1 MAVRL
6 LICDDEPLATDRL
19 SALLDRH
26 EDVEVV
32 GVARSGAE
40 ALERI
45 DELHPDAVLIDVEMP
60 VLDGFDV
67 VEALAAEADGATPLI
82 IFVTAYPQFATDAFD
97 SGAIDF
103 LTKPVRYSRLEKA
116 IDRLQRAIDDR
127 SARRRL
133 DELSQQLDQ
142 LRSDRQSGGS
152 EGKRL
157 WVSRRGEM
165 VSIALDKLD
174 RISAEG
180 EYVRLYQGDRTY
192 LHRSSIIAILEHLDQ
207 RRFVRIHRSHIVS
220 LESIAAIR
228 RRPAGGYRIFTTA
241 GDTLP
246 VGRTYHAVVRSVL
259 GGEVEAE

>member
-1 MAVRL
+1 MSARL
-6 LICDDEPLATDRL
+6 LLCDDEPLATDRL
-19 SALLDRH
+19 AQLLERRD
-26 EDVEVV
+26 DVEVV

-40 ALERI
+40 ALARI
-45 DELHPDAVLIDVEMP
+45 AELHPDAVLIDVEMP
-60 VLDGFDV
+60 ELDGFDV
-67 VEALAAEADGATPLI
+67 VEALAAEESGATPLI

-103 LTKPVRYSRLEKA
+103 LTKPVRFGRLEKA
-116 IDRLQRAIDDR
+116 IDRLQRAIEDR

-142 LRSDRQSGGS
+142 LRSDRQGTS

-180 EYVRLYQGDRTY
+180 EYVRLYQGERTY
-192 LHRSSIIAILEHLDQ
+192 LHRSAIVAILPHLDQ

-220 LESIAAIR
+220 LDTIATIK
-228 RRPAGGYRIFTTA
+228 RRPAGGYRIVTSG

-246 VGRTYHAVVRSVL
+246 VGRTYHSVVRAVL
-259 GGEVEAE
+259 GGREAEGE

>member
-1 MAVRL
+1 MTVRL
-6 LICDDEPLATDRL
+6 LICDDEPLATNRL
-19 SALLDRH
+19 SALLDRC
-26 EDVEVV
+26 EDVAVV
-32 GVARSGAE
+32 GIARSGPE

-45 DELHPDAVLIDVEMP
+45 GELHPDAVLIDVEMP

-82 IFVTAYPQFATDAFD
+82 IFVTAYPQFATNAFD

-142 LRSDRQSGGS
+142 LRSDRQGGRG

-192 LHRSSIIAILEHLDQ
+192 LHRSSIVAILPNLDQ
-207 RRFVRIHRSHIVS
+207 HRFVRIHRSHIVS
-220 LESIAAIR
+220 LESIAAVR
-228 RRPAGGYRIFTTA
+228 RRPAGGYRIVTAA
-241 GDTLP
+241 GDMLP
-246 VGRTYHAVVRSVL
+246 VGRTYHTVLRAVL
-259 GGEVEAE
+259 GGGSEAG

>member
-1 MAVRL
+1 MTARL
-6 LICDDEPLATDRL
+6 LLCDDEPLATDRL
-19 SALLDRH
+19 SAMLDRR
-26 EDVEVV
+26 EDIEVV
-32 GVARSGAE
+32 GIARSGAE
-40 ALERI
+40 ALEQI
-45 DELHPDAVLIDVEMP
+45 DALHPDAVLIDVEMP
-60 VLDGFDV
+60 ELDGFDV
-67 VEALAAEADGATPLI
+67 VEALAAEAHGASPLI
-82 IFVTAYPQFATDAFD
+82 IFVTAYPQFATNAFD

-116 IDRLQRAIDDR
+116 IDRIQRAIEDR

-142 LRSDRQSGGS
+142 LRSDRQGGRS

-165 VSIALDKLD
+165 VSIALDRLD

-192 LHRSSIIAILEHLDQ
+192 LHRSAIVAILPHLDE
-207 RRFVRIHRSHIVS
+207 RRFVRIHRSHIVA
-220 LESIAAIR
+220 LDSIAAIK
-228 RRPAGGYRIFTTA
+228 RRPAGGYRILTAA

-246 VGRTYHAVVRSVL
+246 VGRTYHAAVRAVL
-259 GGEVEAE
+259 DVEVATG